1 MDKRWKKNGSRPKTK
16 MTGQTTDNF
25 LNWNRIN
32 FVLFVSVA
40 RNLSLYVIKRSMLVG
55 ANIAVKRLRT
65 KSWCLLGYALGAKCL
80 KVFFPYLCFLLQISS
95 NFSILFVSS
104 KGQRFCLTF
113 PFEIFKE
120 ICARPARIDPHV
132 HAQRLTAVL
141 LEPTFDSSC
150 VLFEIEI
157 SFKSERNQRPI
168 WIPPFFFTR
177 CSFLVHI
184 FIYFAE
190 NYSNANLR
198 ETFSLSKFLH
208 EESNCIDLSQ
218 KGEWFLED

>member
-1 MDKRWKKNGSRPKTK
+1 MSRGFFSPT
-16 MTGQTTDNF
+16 
-25 LNWNRIN
+25 
-32 FVLFVSVA
+32 FVSCYRFLVTFRLFQGTAVLPYVSLWNFA
-40 RNLSLYVIKRSMLVG
+40 R
-55 ANIAVKRLRT
+55 
-65 KSWCLLGYALGAKCL
+65 
-80 KVFFPYLCFLLQISS
+80 
-95 NFSILFVSS
+95 
-104 KGQRFCLTF
+104 
-113 PFEIFKE
+113 E
-120 ICARPARIDPHV
+120 ICARSARIDPHA
-132 HAQRLTAVL
+132 HAQRLTAVF
-141 LEPTFDSSC
+141 LEPVFDSSS
-150 VLFEIEI
+150 VLFLTEF

-168 WIPPFFFTR
+168 LIPPFFFTR